1 MLTALLQIIG
11 NDNVELY
18 VPHACLTRVSP
29 DQVSASA
36 TRQAGVVYLKNRVYT
51 SYFVDPASPR
61 PDQVPIPQSDRVAL
75 KSSLLPLLA
84 ASPSRSISVQ
94 LASTLKNIVARDFPD
109 QWPTLLDDVK
119 RLLAS
124 SEIREVV
131 AGCIASLEM
140 VRAFR

>member
-1 MLTALLQIIG
+1 M
-11 NDNVELY
+11 
-18 VPHACLTRVSP
+18 
-29 DQVSASA
+29 
-36 TRQAGVVYLKNRVYT
+36 YT

-61 PDQVPIPQSDRVAL
+61 ADQVAIPQSDRAAL
-75 KSSLLPLLA
+75 KASLLPLLA

-124 SEIREVV
+124 GEIREVV